1 MTNSAVTTIDDCQ
14 MVTSTSST
22 SSAGFTPQVVSSI
35 AMISTSLLPPP
46 SALISSNA
54 YQNQGYHNGGR
65 TGADPIGFSSNGF
78 ISKEKLMGILDE
90 VLTLIDDS
98 EDLFA
103 GTLSMQ
109 S

>member
-1 MTNSAVTTIDDCQ
+1 MSYSSTTIDDCQ
-14 MVTSTSST
+14 MVTSTST
-22 SSAGFTPQVVSSI
+22 TPSGIVSQVVPSI
-35 AMISTSLLPPP
+35 SISTSLLPPP
-46 SALISSNA
+46 SALM
-54 YQNQGYHNGGR
+54 YQNQGNSTEGR
-65 TGADPIGFSSNGF
+65 RTPEATKGNELLLGGFSNDLMSN
-78 ISKEKLMGILDE
+78 EKLMGILDE